1 MENKDRVK
9 WTIQWGSDIWPFEI
23 QTFSKIKFQKGRAIA
38 LAIAMVPAIKKPDQV
53 VYFDQLMGPECSV
66 HQTAEQKP
74 FLMI

>member
-1 MENKDRVK
+1 MENKDQVK

-38 LAIAMVPAIKKPDQV
+38 LAIAMVPTIKKTRPGYV
-53 VYFDQLMGPECSV
+53 FRPAFGSCV